1 MQKLLTYLIIIVLL
15 ASCEELSE
23 HPLQTAAH
31 DFVVVDGMITNEI
44 KFQTITLSKPVSQLN
59 EKPQPVS
66 GATILVSSEQQVFSF
81 HEDSLR
87 PGKYISDIQFTGI
100 RNKTYS
106 LLINTGSKVYSAKAI
121 LEPPV
126 LLTEFIPLQYVKNA
140 DDEMYRI
147 SKIPSNYN
155 PANYAMFEI
164 LLDWSTAPGYET
176 KNPDSCRAKLYYYTL
191 PTIDV
196 SEVFAPGSEKI
207 TFPAGTIMTQ
217 RRYSLTYE
225 HALFFRA
232 LLLETTWSGGYFNTA
247 PANIPTNMSE
257 GATGFFGACGV
268 MEKSEIVE

>member
-1 MQKLLTYLIIIVLL
+1 MQKLFTYLILIVLL

-23 HPLQTAAH
+23 HTLHTENH
-31 DFVVVDGMITNEI
+31 DFIVVDGMITNEV

-66 GATILVSSEQQVFSF
+66 GATILVSSELQVYTF
-81 HEDSLR
+81 HEDSTDAGR
-87 PGKYISDIQFTGI
+87 YISDIQFTGI
-100 RNKTYS
+100 RNRTYS
-106 LLINTGSKVYSAKAI
+106 LLVTSGSDVYSAKAV

-126 LLTEFIPLQYVKNA
+126 LLTEFIPLQYVKNT
-140 DDEMYRI
+140 DDDMYRI
-147 SKIPSNYN
+147 AKIPSNYN

-164 LLDWSTAPGYET
+164 MLDWSTAPGYENL
-176 KNPDSCRAKLYYYTL
+176 NPDSCRAKLYYYTL

-196 SEVFAPGSEKI
+196 SEVFAPGTEKI

-257 GATGFFGACGV
+257 GAAGFFGACGV

>member
-1 MQKLLTYLIIIVLL
+1 MQKLFTYLILIVLL

-23 HPLQTAAH
+23 HTLHTENH
-31 DFVVVDGMITNEI
+31 DFIVVDGMITNEV
-44 KFQTITLSKPVSQLN
+44 KFHTITLSKPVSQLN

-66 GATILVSSEQQVFSF
+66 GATVLVSSELQVYTF
-81 HEDSLR
+81 HEDSTDAGR
-87 PGKYISDIQFTGI
+87 YISDIQFTGI
-100 RNKTYS
+100 RNRTYS
-106 LLINTGSKVYSAKAI
+106 LLVTSGSDVYSAKAV

-126 LLTEFIPLQYVKNA
+126 LLTEFIPLQYVKNT
-140 DDEMYRI
+140 DDDMYRI
-147 SKIPSNYN
+147 AKIPSNYN

-164 LLDWSTAPGYET
+164 MLDWSTAPGYENL
-176 KNPDSCRAKLYYYTL
+176 NPDSCRAKLYYYTL

-196 SEVFAPGSEKI
+196 SEVFAPGTEKI

-257 GATGFFGACGV
+257 GAAGFFGACGV

>member
-1 MQKLLTYLIIIVLL
+1 MQKLFTYLILIVLL

-23 HPLQTAAH
+23 HTLHTENH
-31 DFVVVDGMITNEI
+31 DFIVVDGMITNEV

-66 GATILVSSEQQVFSF
+66 GATILVSSELQVYTF
-81 HEDSLR
+81 HEDSTDAGR
-87 PGKYISDIQFTGI
+87 YISDIQFTGI
-100 RNKTYS
+100 RNRTYS
-106 LLINTGSKVYSAKAI
+106 LLVTSGSDVYSAKAV

-126 LLTEFIPLQYVKNA
+126 LLTEFIPLQYVKNT
-140 DDEMYRI
+140 DDDMYRI
-147 SKIPSNYN
+147 AKIPSSYN

-164 LLDWSTAPGYET
+164 MLDWSMAPGYENL
-176 KNPDSCRAKLYYYTL
+176 NPDSCRAKLYYYTL

-196 SEVFAPGSEKI
+196 SEVFAPGTEKI

-257 GATGFFGACGV
+257 GAAGFFGACGV